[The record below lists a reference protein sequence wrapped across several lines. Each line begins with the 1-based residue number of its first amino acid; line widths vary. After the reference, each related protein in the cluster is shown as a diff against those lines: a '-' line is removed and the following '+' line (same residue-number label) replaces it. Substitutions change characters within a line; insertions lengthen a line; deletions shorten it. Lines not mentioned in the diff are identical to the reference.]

1 MEAAECANERASGR
15 ASERAGGRAQ
25 EGLAET
31 KDPAVAETES
41 PGEER
46 HHLEGGVWE
55 ERNADLAKGGA
66 GREDRVGGTS
76 IPAGSARRPA
86 GLGLR
91 EGRGEAGGRACVRG
105 RQGALGPAPVAACSP
120 APGPAAR
127 GPAKSGQALSPS

>member
-1 MEAAECANERASGR
+1 MSERASGR

-46 HHLEGGVWE
+46 HHLERGGVGGKKRGSR
-55 ERNADLAKGGA
+55 ERRRGTGGPG
-66 GREDRVGGTS
+66 GRDEYPGRQCAPPRG
-76 IPAGSARRPA
+76 ARAP
-86 GLGLR
+86 
-91 EGRGEAGGRACVRG
+91 RGERRGGRARVRG
-105 RQGALGPAPVAACSP
+105 RQGALGPAPVAARSP